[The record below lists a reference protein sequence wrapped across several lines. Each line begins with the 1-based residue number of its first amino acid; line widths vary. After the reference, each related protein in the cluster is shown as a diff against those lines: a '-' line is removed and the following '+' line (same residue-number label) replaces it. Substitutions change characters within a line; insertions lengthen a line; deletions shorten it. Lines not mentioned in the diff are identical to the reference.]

1 MHVIE
6 KLQFCPSCGAS
17 GFAADSGKSLRC
29 EGCGLR
35 LFVNVASA
43 AGAFVVDGEGR
54 LVLVRRAREPSKG
67 KLALPGGFIDAGETA
82 EAGLARELLEDLN
95 LKVASFQYLC
105 SSPNEYHYAGVTYQ
119 TLDLFF
125 VCAVDDIAGAVALEE
140 VEEFVVVEPD
150 ELDVSALAFPSARVA
165 FEAYKRYTGRDA
177 GVKGGSGEERQ

>member
-43 AGAFVVDGEGR
+43 AGAFVEDGEGR

-82 EAGLARELLEDLN
+82 EAGLAREVREELD
-95 LKVASFQYLC
+95 LKVNSFHYLC
-105 SSPNEYHYAGVTYQ
+105 SYPNEYHYAGVTYQ

-125 VCAVDDIAGAVALEE
+125 VCTVDDFGGAVALEE
-140 VEEFVVVEPD
+140 VEEFLVIEPSK
-150 ELDVSALAFPSARVA
+150 LDVSELAFPSARVA
-165 FEAYKRYTGRDA
+165 FEAYKRDA
-177 GVKGGSGEERQ
+177 GARRGFGGAAR